1 MKRDINSFKKIVIKI
16 GSSLISED
24 KSLSVKKILDWSK
37 QISEIKKQNKD
48 IVIVTSGAISQGQNL
63 LEIKNRPKELESLQA
78 LAAVGQ
84 QQLMSIYEKSFGESN
99 ILTAQVLLTHH
110 DMVNKE
116 SYQNAKAT
124 IEKILKLGVIP
135 IVNEN
140 DVVATEEIRLGD
152 NDTLAAMVCNLI
164 NADLMIIL
172 TDQDGLFDKNPTINN
187 DAKLIKEC
195 NIQDLSISDSEL
207 NSKSK
212 FGTGGFKTKLN
223 SIKIAA
229 DSGTTS
235 IIASGHLDKVISK
248 AVSGIE
254 VGTIFIPNKAP
265 DDL

>member
-1 MKRDINSFKKIVIKI
+1 MKRNTDSFKKIVIKI

-24 KSLSVKKILDWSK
+24 KSLSSKKILDWSK
-37 QISEIKKQNKD
+37 QITKIKNQNKD
-48 IVIVTSGAISQGQNL
+48 VVIVTSGAISQGQNL
-63 LEIKNRPKELESLQA
+63 LGIKDRPKELDDLQA

-84 QQLMSIYEKSFGESN
+84 QQLMSIYEKSFEESG

-110 DMVNKE
+110 DMVDKV

-124 IEKILKLGVIP
+124 IEKILKLNVIP

-172 TDQDGLFDKNPTINN
+172 TDQDGLFDKDPTTN
-187 DAKLIKEC
+187 DDAELIREC
-195 NIQDLSISDSEL
+195 KIQDLSISDLEF

-223 SIKIAA
+223 SIKIAGT
-229 DSGTTS
+229 SGTTS
-235 IIASGHLDKVISK
+235 IIASGHLDGVISK
-248 AVSGIE
+248 GINGLE
-254 VGTIFIPNKAP
+254 VGTIFFPNKSTK
-265 DDL
+265 